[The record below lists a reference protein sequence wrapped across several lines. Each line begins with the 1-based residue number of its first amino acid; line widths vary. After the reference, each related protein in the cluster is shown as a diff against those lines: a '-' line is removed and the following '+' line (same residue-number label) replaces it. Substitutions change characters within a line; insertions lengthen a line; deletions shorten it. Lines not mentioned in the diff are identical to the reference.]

1 MGIPRYLPFEM
12 LFALSV
18 VNQQKTLL
26 SQRSETHGNKVNPQ
40 ILSTNGKRKKES
52 KHLWSSF
59 WGGVFIYYLMAECL
73 W

>member
-12 LFALSV
+12 LFALPV

-26 SQRSETHGNKVNPQ
+26 SQRSETRGNKVNPQ

-59 WGGVFIYYLMAECL
+59 LGGLFIYYLMAECL